1 MFTIPYRSPACL
13 PVNRGWFMEAQ
24 QVAPVEAPLKSRWLG
39 AEKGHGRQRAGIGVS
54 GRKARAKGRGRI
66 GRQTA
71 ADWQNV
77 SSSQLLWMEYYRV
90 KYGGVLRYVLQ
101 PVLLLPGLRACSA
114 GATAGADG
122 VSRRRFKESAH
133 HPSDA
138 MHKREGNEEPDSRD
152 GTQNTRNPRR
162 GGCNRHLIH
171 GPNGRSD
178 STQDAKEDGQ
188 TIHSAHHG
196 CLVSLAP
203 RQSKEDRGGRGLRM
217 VSERALDDWIGRAQF
232 QPKGILG
239 WSWNWIGGEVGLWLP
254 RGGVLILAEG
264 EECGR
269 LMRSLV
275 AALRRW
281 WSARSFQIQTFA
293 KKKKGGAG

>member
-1 MFTIPYRSPACL
+1 
-13 PVNRGWFMEAQ
+13 
-24 QVAPVEAPLKSRWLG
+24 
-39 AEKGHGRQRAGIGVS
+39 
-54 GRKARAKGRGRI
+54 
-66 GRQTA
+66 
-71 ADWQNV
+71 
-77 SSSQLLWMEYYRV
+77 
-90 KYGGVLRYVLQ
+90 
-101 PVLLLPGLRACSA
+101 
-114 GATAGADG
+114 
-122 VSRRRFKESAH
+122 
-133 HPSDA
+133 
-138 MHKREGNEEPDSRD
+138 
-152 GTQNTRNPRR
+152 
-162 GGCNRHLIH
+162 
-171 GPNGRSD
+171 
-178 STQDAKEDGQ
+178 
-188 TIHSAHHG
+188 
-196 CLVSLAP
+196 
-203 RQSKEDRGGRGLRM
+203 M